1 LLLIFDLDGTLI
13 DSAPDL
19 AESVNY
25 TLRTLGKKE
34 VSLENIRSFLGNGAE
49 KLITRA
55 LSGGSDVWESEEVQR
70 ALRIF
75 KDHYKNN
82 VCNKTFL
89 YEGVKETLEKL
100 PYKKAIVTNKPYEF
114 VGPILE
120 KLDIKKHFDLW
131 IGGESLK
138 EKKPSPKPLLY
149 VCERLGFLPQ
159 NAVMIG
165 DSKNDILAG
174 KNAGIKTVAVTYG
187 YNYGEDVRKYKPDV
201 VINRFEELLEVI

>member
-34 VSLENIRSFLGNGAE
+34 VSLENVRSFLGNGAE

-55 LSGGSDVWESEEVQR
+55 LSGGSDIWESEEVQK

-75 KDHYKNN
+75 KNHYKNN

-114 VGPILE
+114 VEPILE
-120 KLDIKKHFDLW
+120 NLDIKKHFELW
-131 IGGESLK
+131 LGGESLK

-149 VCERLGFLPQ
+149 VCERLGFSPQ

-187 YNYGEDVRKYKPDV
+187 YNYGEDVRKYEPDV
-201 VINRFEELLEVI
+201 VINKFEELLEVL

>member
-1 LLLIFDLDGTLI
+1 MLLIFDLDGTLI

-34 VSLENIRSFLGNGAE
+34 VSLENVRSFLGNGAE

-55 LSGGSDVWESEEVQR
+55 LSGGSDIWESEEVQK

-75 KDHYKNN
+75 KNHYKNN

-174 KNAGIKTVAVTYG
+174 KNAGIKTVVVTYG
-187 YNYGEDVRKYKPDV
+187 YNYGEDVKKYEPDV
-201 VINRFEELLEVI
+201 VINKFEELLEVL